1 MAWLMAQRNRA
12 REIALSLALG
22 LVFAGG
28 LFAYIMSGVKRPTPS
43 LLVPSSEGA
52 GHVYTRGDDARRV
65 GSAFVQQLSM
75 AHHEEAYRLMAGAY
89 RQTTPF
95 SAFQSAC
102 IGSPFLSTA
111 QSVSLGR
118 TSETVAP
125 GQDKGALSAT
135 GVMTTGAGAVEVKFA
150 FVDDVSGL
158 GIVNV
163 IVAGTPAFAMGALAV
178 PAPSA
183 PTAAAKSAVKPA
195 KKP

>member
-1 MAWLMAQRNRA
+1 MATLMGKRNPG
-12 REIALSLALG
+12 REIAISLAVA

-28 LFAYIMSGVKRPTPS
+28 LYAYIMSKISGSAPEPS
-43 LLVPSSEGA
+43 LLVSSA
-52 GHVYTRGDDARRV
+52 MPVYTRGDDARKV
-65 GSAFVQQLSM
+65 AAAFVQQLSM
-75 AHHEEAYRLMAGAY
+75 AHHEEAYRLMANAY

-111 QSVSLGR
+111 RDVSLSR

-125 GQDKGALSAT
+125 GQDKGAVKAT
-135 GVMTTGAGAVEVKFA
+135 GVMTTGAGAVEVSFS
-150 FVDDVSGL
+150 FVDDPASL

-163 IVAGTPAFAMGALAV
+163 IVAGTPAFPMGALPV
-178 PAPSA
+178 LVKSA
-183 PTAAAKSAVKPA
+183 PVKAP

>member
-1 MAWLMAQRNRA
+1 MSQKNSMRDFGIILVAT
-12 REIALSLALG
+12 
-22 LVFAGG
+22 LVFVGG
-28 LFAYIMSGVKRPTPS
+28 LLAYLLPRTLGSQPKPS
-43 LLVPSSEGA
+43 LLVSSSAEGMGA
-52 GHVYTRGDDARRV
+52 YTRGDDARRV
-65 GSAFVQQLSM
+65 ASAFVQQLSM

-111 QSVSLGR
+111 RDVSLSR

-125 GQDKGALSAT
+125 GQDKGALKAT
-135 GVMTTGAGAVEVKFA
+135 GVMTTGAGAVDVSFS
-150 FVDDVSGL
+150 FVDDASTL

-163 IVAGTPAFAMGALAV
+163 IVAGTPAFPMGALPV
-178 PAPSA
+178 L
-183 PTAAAKSAVKPA
+183 AKSAPVKPT